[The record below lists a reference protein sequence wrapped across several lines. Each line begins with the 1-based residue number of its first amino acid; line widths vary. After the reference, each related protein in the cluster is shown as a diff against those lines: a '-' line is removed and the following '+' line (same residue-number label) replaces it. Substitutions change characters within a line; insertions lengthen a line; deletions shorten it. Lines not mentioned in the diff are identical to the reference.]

1 MPLIKAFINLPTS
14 WPRPVSR
21 PIACLLAGLL
31 LSACNAPIQV
41 KSTTYTPLQLENT
54 EIAEAELLDLGV
66 LAFDPGL
73 DELSDK
79 QAETVLPAVRVA
91 EGHYLANQLART
103 IQDSSAWG
111 AVRVLPSREVV
122 TDVYIEGSILHS
134 DGEKL
139 ELNISVSD
147 TSGQQWYQR
156 SYAQEASKYAY
167 ERRKSLHR
175 DPFQGLFNRIANDLI
190 EHRKTLNSKQATTL
204 RDISTLRFARDFS
217 PQAFDQHILA
227 DRQGRLEIKRLPA
240 SNDPILARIQR
251 IRERDYLFVDTT
263 QEYYDAF
270 SLQMA
275 APYQSWRAQNYDE
288 VLATRQLKRQS
299 RERTIGGIVTV
310 IAGIVASGSDSGSAR
325 AAGAVAIGSGAML
338 VKSGLAKKG
347 EAQIHIEALAELGQS
362 LETEVEPRTVTL
374 EDQTITLNGNVQAQY
389 AQWKTLLQKI
399 YRLERGVTVQGAARQ
414 SGAPALS
421 NDEQSL

>member
-1 MPLIKAFINLPTS
+1 MRVNKLTKIASHASINT
-14 WPRPVSR
+14 V
-21 PIACLLAGLL
+21 AYLL
-31 LSACNAPIQV
+31 LSLLLTACNAPIQV
-41 KSTTYTPLQLENT
+41 KSTTYTPLQLESA

-73 DELSDK
+73 DQLSDK
-79 QAETVLPAVRVA
+79 QAEFVLPAVRVA

-103 IQDSSAWG
+103 IQDSTAWG
-111 AVRVLPSREVV
+111 AVRVLPSKEVI
-122 TDVYIEGSILHS
+122 TDIYVEGIILHS

-139 ELNISVSD
+139 QLGITVTD
-147 TSGQQWYQR
+147 TSGKQWYQR

-167 ERRKSLHR
+167 QRRKSLHR
-175 DPFQGLFNRIANDLI
+175 DPFQGLFNRIANDLS
-190 EHRKTLNSKQATTL
+190 EFRQSLSSKEAMTL
-204 RDISTLRFARDFS
+204 RNISTLRFAKDFS
-217 PQAFDQHILA
+217 PEAFEQHIQA
-227 DRQGRLEIKRLPA
+227 DRKGVLEIKRLPA
-240 SNDPILARIQR
+240 SNDPTLERIQR

-270 SLQMA
+270 SLQME
-275 APYQSWRAQNYDE
+275 APYQSWRTQNYDE
-288 VLATRQLKRQS
+288 VLAVRHLKRQS

-310 IAGIVASGSDSGSAR
+310 VAGIVAAGSSSGASR

-374 EDQTITLNGNVQAQY
+374 EDQTITLSGNVQTQY
-389 AQWKTLLQKI
+389 QQWKQLLQKI
-399 YRLERGVTVQGAARQ
+399 YTLERGT
-414 SGAPALS
+414 PAVIN
-421 NDEQSL
+421 NDEQTIQ

>member
-1 MPLIKAFINLPTS
+1 M
-14 WPRPVSR
+14 
-21 PIACLLAGLL
+21 
-31 LSACNAPIQV
+31 
-41 KSTTYTPLQLENT
+41 
-54 EIAEAELLDLGV
+54 AEAELLDLGV

-73 DELSDK
+73 DELSDQ
-79 QAETVLPAVRVA
+79 QAELVLPAVRVA

-111 AVRVLPSREVV
+111 AVRVLPSSEVV
-122 TDVYIEGSILHS
+122 TDVYIEGRILHS

-139 ELNISVSD
+139 ALNISVSD
-147 TSGQQWYQR
+147 TSGHQWYQK

-175 DPFQGLFNRIANDLI
+175 DPFQGLFNRIANDLL
-190 EHRKTLNSKQATTL
+190 EHRKSLNAKQASAL
-204 RDISTLRFARDFS
+204 RTISSLRFARDFS
-217 PQAFDQHILA
+217 PQAFDQHLLA
-227 DRQGRLEIKRLPA
+227 DRKGRLEITRLPA
-240 SNDPILARIQR
+240 NNDPILQRIQR

-310 IAGIVASGSDSGSAR
+310 IAGIVAAGSDSGASR

-362 LETEVEPRTVTL
+362 LESEVEPRTVTL
-374 EDQTITLNGNVQAQY
+374 EDQTITLSGNVQAQY
-389 AQWKTLLQKI
+389 HQWKTLLQKI
-399 YRLERGVTVQGAARQ
+399 YSHERGSAAQGSARQ
-414 SGAPALS
+414 DASPAL
-421 NDEQSL
+421 NNGEQSL

>member
-1 MPLIKAFINLPTS
+1 M
-14 WPRPVSR
+14 
-21 PIACLLAGLL
+21 LLSLL
-31 LSACNAPIQV
+31 LVACNAPIQV
-41 KSTTYTPLQLENT
+41 KSTTYTHLQLENS
-54 EIAEAELLDLGV
+54 EIVEAQLLDLGV

-79 QAETVLPAVRVA
+79 QAEIVLPAVRVA

-103 IQDSSAWG
+103 IQDSSSWG
-111 AVRVLPSREVV
+111 AVRVLPTKEII
-122 TDVYIEGSILHS
+122 TDVYVEGTIVHS

-139 ELNISVSD
+139 ELNIVVSD

-156 SYAQEASKYAY
+156 RYQQEASKYAY
-167 ERRKSLHR
+167 ERRKTLHR
-175 DPFQGLFNRIANDLI
+175 DPFQGLFNRIANDLA
-190 EHRKTLNSKQATTL
+190 EYRKSLSGKQATTL
-204 RDISTLRFARDFS
+204 RNISSLRFARDFS
-217 PQAFDQHILA
+217 PEAFSQHIQA
-227 DRQGRLEIKRLPA
+227 DRKGVLEIKRLPA
-240 SNDPILARIQR
+240 SNDPTLQRVQR

-288 VLATRQLKRQS
+288 VLATRRLQRQS

-310 IAGIVASGSDSGSAR
+310 IAGIVAAGSSSGASR

-347 EAQIHIEALAELGQS
+347 EAQIHIEALAELGES
-362 LETEVEPRTVTL
+362 LQTAVEPRTVTL
-374 EDQTITLNGNVQAQY
+374 EDQTITLSGNVEAQY
-389 AQWKTLLQKI
+389 TQWKALLQKMYAI
-399 YRLERGVTVQGAARQ
+399 ERG
-414 SGAPALS
+414 SPATLT
-421 NDEQSL
+421 NAKQTL

>member
-1 MPLIKAFINLPTS
+1 MSLQMTCRIAINTPQQFVNSSTGLS
-14 WPRPVSR
+14 G
-21 PIACLLAGLL
+21 ICLL
-31 LSACNAPIQV
+31 LSLLLTACNAPIQV
-41 KSTTYTPLQLENT
+41 KSTTYTPLQLEST

-79 QAETVLPAVRVA
+79 QAEIVLPAVRVA

-111 AVRVLPSREVV
+111 AVRVLPSQEIV
-122 TDVYIEGSILHS
+122 TDVYIEGIILHS

-139 ELNISVSD
+139 ELGITVSD
-147 TSGQQWYQR
+147 TSGKEWYQR
-156 SYAQEASKYAY
+156 SYTQEASKYAY
-167 ERRKSLHR
+167 DRRKSLLR
-175 DPFQGLFNRIANDLI
+175 DPFQGLFNRIANDLV
-190 EHRKTLNSKQATTL
+190 EYRKRLSGKDASTL
-204 RDISTLRFARDFS
+204 RNISTLRFARDFS
-217 PQAFDQHILA
+217 PEAFDQHIQA
-227 DRQGRLEIKRLPA
+227 NRKGVLEIKRLPA
-240 SNDPILARIQR
+240 ANDPTLQRVQR

-270 SLQMA
+270 SLQME

-288 VLATRQLKRQS
+288 VLATRDLRRQS

-310 IAGIVASGSDSGSAR
+310 IAGIVAAGSNSGATR
-325 AAGAVAIGSGAML
+325 AAGAVAIGSGALL

-362 LETEVEPRTVTL
+362 LEAEVEPRTVTL
-374 EDQTITLNGNVQAQY
+374 EDQTITLSGNVEAQY
-389 AQWKTLLQKI
+389 SQWKALLQKI
-399 YRLERGVTVQGAARQ
+399 YALELGTTAVIN
-414 SGAPALS
+414 
-421 NDEQSL
+421 NDEPSI

>member
-1 MPLIKAFINLPTS
+1 MPLIKAFRNLPTS

-21 PIACLLAGLL
+21 PIVCLLAGLL

-167 ERRKSLHR
+167 ERRKSLYR

-204 RDISTLRFARDFS
+204 RDISTLRFAQDFS

-275 APYQSWRAQNYDE
+275 APYHSWRAQNYDE

-299 RERTIGGIVTV
+299 RERTIGGIATI

-399 YRLERGVTVQGAARQ
+399 YSLERGVTVQGAARQ